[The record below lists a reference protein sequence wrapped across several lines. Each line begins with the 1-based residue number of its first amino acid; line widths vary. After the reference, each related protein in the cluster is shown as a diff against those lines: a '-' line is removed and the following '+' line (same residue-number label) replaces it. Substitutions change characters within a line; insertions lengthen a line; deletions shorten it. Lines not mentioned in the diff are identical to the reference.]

1 MVTSVQ
7 DLFLGVDGLSP
18 VQWHP
23 YSTVGGDGEHT
34 LVAHIKAYGKWV
46 PVHALIPKTFQV
58 DIKIISAKLL
68 RERHHTLQ
76 SVKGLEESMQIWESL
91 KGTLLRHTRAQK
103 ACSGRKIKEYHPN
116 FTVQEQRDG

>member
-23 YSTVGGDGEHT
+23 YSTVGGDREHT

-46 PVHALIPKTFQV
+46 PVHALIPKTVSV
-58 DIKIISAKLL
+58 DVNIISAWLL
-68 RERHHTLQ
+68 RERHRTLH
-76 SVKGLEESMQIWESL
+76 SVKGLEESMQIW
-91 KGTLLRHTRAQK
+91 
-103 ACSGRKIKEYHPN
+103 
-116 FTVQEQRDG
+116 QRVPC

>member
-1 MVTSVQ
+1 MQGRFRCISLYMQCQQGFEIYVEDCLSQAFYPLAHRPCFAYTMMAFVQ

-46 PVHALIPKTFQV
+46 PVHALCSCARPLSRDVLFRPSSTSPTQIP
-58 DIKIISAKLL
+58 
-68 RERHHTLQ
+68 
-76 SVKGLEESMQIWESL
+76 
-91 KGTLLRHTRAQK
+91 
-103 ACSGRKIKEYHPN
+103 
-116 FTVQEQRDG
+116 

>member
-1 MVTSVQ
+1 MRKTAFLSFCSLFHWPGCTHIMAPSVQ

-46 PVHALIPKTFQV
+46 PVHALCLACKVFWLDTHIN
-58 DIKIISAKLL
+58 SARLFG
-68 RERHHTLQ
+68 ERHQTVH
-76 SVKGLEESMQIWESL
+76 SVKGLEESMQI
-91 KGTLLRHTRAQK
+91 G
-103 ACSGRKIKEYHPN
+103 
-116 FTVQEQRDG
+116 QRVPC

>member
-1 MVTSVQ
+1 MLTSVQ

-46 PVHALIPKTFQV
+46 PVHALC
-58 DIKIISAKLL
+58 LL
-68 RERHHTLQ
+68 SRPLT
-76 SVKGLEESMQIWESL
+76 QIWHSHHL
-91 KGTLLRHTRAQK
+91 CTR
-103 ACSGRKIKEYHPN
+103 
-116 FTVQEQRDG
+116 